1 MTGLNDRLAQ
11 QIDSALLVPSF
22 DGSQPAAVAT
32 LAELFSLTSDYLGLA
47 VPPDAR
53 SAAAA
58 VAARAREGNLPD
70 SAEEGF
76 RVALLTLRNAL
87 AEQKELE
94 STTNQLASDP
104 EMVQEFL
111 VEAREHLATVE
122 AGMLRLERNTGDAEA
137 LHAVFRSFHTV
148 KGLAGFLGACAIQEL
163 AHETESVLDWVR
175 SGKLL
180 LSPDLTDLIL
190 RSADE
195 LTRCLTAAEKQPL
208 NELPRCN
215 AQLLSNLAAMTHGN
229 GVRPDN
235 GINKEIDKEIDKGID
250 TEVVPTGEVVETPA
264 EAALDQAPDVPA
276 AGGQTGGA
284 ARVAAGGNVLRVEAA
299 KLEYL
304 VDMVGELVIAES
316 VVRNDPLIARAEEP
330 LLSRNL
336 AQLARV
342 VKEVQKTSMSMRMVA
357 VGTLFAKMTRLVR
370 DLSRK
375 SHKIVELVTV
385 GDEVELDR
393 TIVEELAD
401 PMVHMIRNAV
411 DHGLEMPEE
420 RLRAGKPE
428 QGTIRIKAMHEAGD
442 IVIELADDGRGLNAP
457 KILAKAR
464 HIGMV
469 GVNDSPDEE
478 AIFLLIFEPGF
489 STADN
494 VTDLSGRGVGMDV
507 VRKKIQKLRG
517 RVTIRS
523 VAGQGCTFV
532 IRLPLTLAI
541 IDGLVVGVGSQ
552 RYILPMFA
560 VREMF
565 SPKSDT
571 FVTLENRMEAAIFR
585 DRLLPVI
592 RLSRLLEGNKGETRE
607 GDGDG
612 GVLIV
617 AEGRDQL
624 YCIAVDQLIGKQEVV
639 VKSLGKTYR
648 DVPAIAGGA
657 ILGDGRV
664 GLVIDVN
671 ALRYHR

>member
-1 MTGLNDRLAQ
+1 MTGLNDRLTR
-11 QIDSALLVPSF
+11 QIDTALLVPSF
-22 DGSQPAAVAT
+22 DGSQGEAKAT
-32 LAELFSLTSDYLGLA
+32 LAELFALTNDYLGMA
-47 VPPDAR
+47 VPADAR
-53 SAAAA
+53 AAASG
-58 VAARAREGNLPD
+58 VAAGARQEKLGGE
-70 SAEEGF
+70 AEAGF
-76 RVALLTLRNAL
+76 RESLLALRNSL

-94 STTNQLASDP
+94 ATTNQLAADP

-111 VEAREHLATVE
+111 MEAREHLATVE
-122 AGMLRLERNTGDAEA
+122 AGMLRLERNTQDSEA
-137 LHAVFRSFHTV
+137 LHSVFRSFHTI

-163 AHETESVLDWVR
+163 AHETESVLDLAR
-175 SGKLL
+175 SGKLPV
-180 LSPDLTDLIL
+180 SAELTDLIL

-195 LTRCLTAAEKQPL
+195 LTRCLEAAGKQPL
-208 NELPRCN
+208 NTLPRCN
-215 AQLLSNLAAMTHGN
+215 TRLLDSLADMVRGSVVRDVVQPDIVRAVPKQLESVDPAPESVSEGGAPVNAA
-229 GVRPDN
+229 R
-235 GINKEIDKEIDKGID
+235 
-250 TEVVPTGEVVETPA
+250 A
-264 EAALDQAPDVPA
+264 A
-276 AGGQTGGA
+276 AGS
-284 ARVAAGGNVLRVEAA
+284 NVLRVDAA

-316 VVRNDPLIARAEEP
+316 VVRNDASIAASDDP

-357 VGTLFAKMTRLVR
+357 VGTLFVKMARLVR

-375 SHKIVELVTV
+375 SRKNVELVTV

-393 TIVEELAD
+393 SIVDELAD
-401 PMVHMIRNAV
+401 PMIHMIRNAV
-411 DHGLEMPEE
+411 DHGLETPEE
-420 RLRAGKPE
+420 RLKAGKPE
-428 QGTIRIKAMHEAGD
+428 RGIVHIKAMHEAGD
-442 IVIELADDGRGLNAP
+442 IVIELSDDGRGLNAA

-464 HIGMV
+464 RQGLV
-469 GVNDSPDEE
+469 GEAEQRDDESV
-478 AIFLLIFEPGF
+478 FPLIFEPGF
-489 STADN
+489 STADV
-494 VTDLSGRGVGMDV
+494 VTDISGRGVGMDV

-541 IDGLVVGVGSQ
+541 IDGLVIRVGSQ

-565 SPKSDT
+565 SPKPDT
-571 FVTLENRMEAAIFR
+571 FVTLENRVEAAMFR
-585 DRLLPVI
+585 EKLLPVI
-592 RLSRLLEGNKGETRE
+592 RLSRLMDGNRE
-607 GDGDG
+607 DEAG

-648 DVPAIAGGA
+648 DVRAISGGA

-664 GLVIDVN
+664 GLVIDLN
-671 ALRYHR
+671 SLGYMS